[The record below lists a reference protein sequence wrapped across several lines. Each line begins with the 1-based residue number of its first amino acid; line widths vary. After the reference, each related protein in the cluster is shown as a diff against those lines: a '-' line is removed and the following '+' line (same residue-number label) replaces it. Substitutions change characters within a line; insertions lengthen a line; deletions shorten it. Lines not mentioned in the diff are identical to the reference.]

1 MSPARDERTVLPKRE
16 EGMVD
21 DLRLNL
27 DESDMMQEEIA
38 NNNAER
44 EPMVNA
50 TMKSAA
56 MQVKDLF

>member
-1 MSPARDERTVLPKRE
+1 MSHARDERTVLPKRE